1 LQVAAKLI
9 DDNHNKSE
17 KFRWIAD
24 GPNSE
29 VPTFSGYKINEVNFS
44 TKDRDDVRTVQCSG
58 VSLLANTML
67 VASSRD
73 KNPISDAITFYGVI
87 KNIWELDYHS
97 FRVPIFNCDWV
108 ENDRKGIRVDDL
120 GYTLVNLNRK
130 GHFNDPFV
138 LATDVKQVC
147 YIDDPLN
154 DNWSVVIRCPDKYYH
169 GGDDEEVGDIVLEQE
184 PFVATMP
191 VIDAL
196 DIVGDQTSNYMR
208 NGDEGIWVD

>member
-9 DDNHNKSE
+9 DDNHNVSE
-17 KFRWIAD
+17 KLRWIAD
-24 GPNSE
+24 GPNPE
-29 VPTFSGYKINEVNFS
+29 VPTFSGYKINGVNFS

-58 VSLLANTML
+58 VSLLATAML

-73 KNPISDAITFYGVI
+73 KNPINDAIIFYGVI

-97 FRVPIFNCDWV
+97 LRVPVFNCDWV

-120 GYTLVNLNRK
+120 GYTLVDLNRK

-147 YIDDPLN
+147 YVDDPLN
-154 DNWSVVIRCPDKYYH
+154 DNWSVVIRCPDRDYH
-169 GGDDEEVGDIVLEQE
+169 GCDDEEVGDIELEQE
-184 PFVATMP
+184 PFVTTMP
-191 VIDAL
+191 VIDTS
-196 DIVGDQTSNYMR
+196 DVVDDQTSNYMR
-208 NGDEGIWVD
+208 DGDEGIWVD